1 MPAPQDPAQLQAWIR
16 RVFGGAAKMSPVDS
30 RIWRSSG
37 GGRCGRLD
45 LDVGWVSV
53 SSLDL
58 DAWLDLDLGWL
69 SSFLERR
76 GRFCGGRSLRGEV
89 DGDGL
94 GWRLL
99 GWWIVPDM
107 VTFD

>member
-1 MPAPQDPAQLQAWIR
+1 MPAPQLPAQLQAWIR
-16 RVFGGAAKMSPVDS
+16 RVFGGAAKMSPVLS
-30 RIWRSSG
+30 GSWRSSG
-37 GGRCGRLD
+37 GGRLEFLRGFD
-45 LDVGWVSV
+45 LDVGWVSS

-58 DAWLDLDLGWL
+58 
-69 SSFLERR
+69 R

-99 GWWIVPDM
+99 GWWVVPDM
-107 VTFD
+107 ITFD